1 MSKYVELI
9 DVGVRIAAR
18 FHSHCPHTAPLYY
31 HPPSNVHDD
40 DHLSFQYF
48 TQHGG
53 SGGHAPA
60 QDSTRTSM
68 ANCSVNAFDTKELI
82 FYSIV

>member
-18 FHSHCPHTAPLYY
+18 FHSHCPHTARLYY
-31 HPPSNVHDD
+31 HPPSNHEDD
-40 DHLSFQYF
+40 RLSFQHF
-48 TQHGG
+48 AQHGG

-68 ANCSVNAFDTKELI
+68 SNCSVKAFDTKELI

>member
-18 FHSHCPHTAPLYY
+18 FHSHCPHTARLYY
-31 HPPSNVHDD
+31 HPPSNHED
-40 DHLSFQYF
+40 DHLSFQHF
-48 TQHGG
+48 AQHGG
-53 SGGHAPA
+53 SGGHGQV

-68 ANCSVNAFDTKELI
+68 SNCSVKAFDTKELI